1 MSNRGLLLCKKVK
14 YLTSREY
21 ELELKKIKAQN
32 RQIEMKRNLKAA
44 KVKRF
49 NLKKPNTSKL
59 IVFVVFAICLQI
71 LWFSEHMIS
80 LTGDTSYMYALIGI
94 PAALIP
100 TILGYYAKASKE
112 NQVGGITYD
121 TAMCNLESQERPVFD
136 HVSEDEAVG

>member
-1 MSNRGLLLCKKVK
+1 
-14 YLTSREY
+14 
-21 ELELKKIKAQN
+21 
-32 RQIEMKRNLKAA
+32 MKRNLKAA
-44 KVKRF
+44 KIKRF

-121 TAMCNLESQERPVFD
+121 TAMSNLEIQERPVFD
-136 HVSEDEAVG
+136 HASEDEAVG

>member
-1 MSNRGLLLCKKVK
+1 MVFYYAKKVK

-59 IVFVVFAICLQI
+59 IVFVAFAICLQI

>member
-1 MSNRGLLLCKKVK
+1 M
-14 YLTSREY
+14 TSREY

-44 KVKRF
+44 NVKIF

>member
-1 MSNRGLLLCKKVK
+1 MTN
-14 YLTSREY
+14 REY

-136 HVSEDEAVG
+136 HASEDEAVG

>member
-1 MSNRGLLLCKKVK
+1 MVFYYAKKVK
-14 YLTSREY
+14 YLTNREY

-121 TAMCNLESQERPVFD
+121 TAMYNLEAQEKPVFD

>member
-1 MSNRGLLLCKKVK
+1 MVFYYAKKVK

-32 RQIEMKRNLKAA
+32 RQIEMKQNLKAA

-49 NLKKPNTSKL
+49 NFKKPNTSKL

>member
-1 MSNRGLLLCKKVK
+1 MVFYYAKKVK

-80 LTGDTSYMYALIGI
+80 LTGDTSYMYALISI

>member
-1 MSNRGLLLCKKVK
+1 MVFYYAKKVK

-32 RQIEMKRNLKAA
+32 RQIEMKRNLKEA

>member
-1 MSNRGLLLCKKVK
+1 MVFYYAKKVK
-14 YLTSREY
+14 YFTSREY

>member
-1 MSNRGLLLCKKVK
+1 MVFYYAKKVK

-49 NLKKPNTSKL
+49 NFKKPNTSKL

-80 LTGDTSYMYALIGI
+80 LTGDTSYMYTLIGI

>member
-1 MSNRGLLLCKKVK
+1 MVFYYAKKVT

-21 ELELKKIKAQN
+21 ELESKKIKAKN
-32 RQIEMKRNLKAA
+32 KLIEMKRNFKAA

-49 NLKKPNTSKL
+49 NWKKPNTSKL

-100 TILGYYAKASKE
+100 TILGYYAKASRE
-112 NQVGGITYD
+112 NQIGGITYD
-121 TAMCNLESQERPVFD
+121 SAMAGLNNQQDTSD
-136 HVSEDEAVG
+136 DEAVG

>member
-1 MSNRGLLLCKKVK
+1 M
-14 YLTSREY
+14 TSREY

-136 HVSEDEAVG
+136 HVAEDEAVG

>member
-1 MSNRGLLLCKKVK
+1 MVFYYAKKVT

-21 ELELKKIKAQN
+21 ELELKKIKAKN
-32 RQIEMKRNLKAA
+32 KQIEMKGNLKAA

-49 NLKKPNTSKL
+49 NWKKPNTSKL

-100 TILGYYAKASKE
+100 TILGYYAKASRE
-112 NQVGGITYD
+112 NQIGGITYD
-121 TAMCNLESQERPVFD
+121 SAMAGLNNQQDTSD
-136 HVSEDEAVG
+136 DEAVG

>member
-1 MSNRGLLLCKKVK
+1 M
-14 YLTSREY
+14 TSREY
-21 ELELKKIKAQN
+21 ELELKKIKAKN
-32 RQIEMKRNLKAA
+32 RQIEMKRNLNAA

-94 PAALIP
+94 PTALIP
-100 TILGYYAKASKE
+100 TVISYFNKSKIE
-112 NQVGGITYD
+112 NTSDSGFIYEARMAELNNQQD
-121 TAMCNLESQERPVFD
+121 SSD
-136 HVSEDEAVG
+136 DEAVG

>member
-1 MSNRGLLLCKKVK
+1 MVFSQKKVK

-21 ELELKKIKAQN
+21 ELELKKIKAKN

-44 KVKRF
+44 KIKRF
-49 NLKKPNTSKL
+49 QFKKPNTSKL

-100 TILGYYAKASKE
+100 TVISYFNKAKIENTSDSGYVYEARMAELNS
-112 NQVGGITYD
+112 QD
-121 TAMCNLESQERPVFD
+121 TSD
-136 HVSEDEAVG
+136 DEAVG

>member
-1 MSNRGLLLCKKVK
+1 MVFYYAKKVK

-100 TILGYYAKASKE
+100 TILGCYAKASKE

>member
-1 MSNRGLLLCKKVK
+1 MVFYYAKKVK

-71 LWFSEHMIS
+71 LWFSDHMIS

>member
-1 MSNRGLLLCKKVK
+1 M
-14 YLTSREY
+14 TSREY
-21 ELELKKIKAQN
+21 ELELKKIKAKN
-32 RQIEMKRNLKAA
+32 RQIEMKQNLKAA

-49 NLKKPNTSKL
+49 NFKKPNTSKL

>member
-1 MSNRGLLLCKKVK
+1 MAFYIKKVK
-14 YLTSREY
+14 YLTDQEY
-21 ELELKKIKAQN
+21 KLELNKIKEQN
-32 RQIEMKRNLKAA
+32 KQIEMKQKLKAA
-44 KVKRF
+44 KIKRF

-100 TILGYYAKASKE
+100 TVISYFNKSKVENTSETGYVYEARMAE
-112 NQVGGITYD
+112 LNNQQD
-121 TAMCNLESQERPVFD
+121 TSDE
-136 HVSEDEAVG
+136 EAVG

>member
-1 MSNRGLLLCKKVK
+1 MVFYYAKKVK

-94 PAALIP
+94 PSALIP

>member
-1 MSNRGLLLCKKVK
+1 MVFYYAKKVK

-121 TAMCNLESQERPVFD
+121 TAMCNLESQEKPVFD

>member
-1 MSNRGLLLCKKVK
+1 MVFYYAKKVK

-32 RQIEMKRNLKAA
+32 RQIEMKRSLKAA

>member
-1 MSNRGLLLCKKVK
+1 MTN
-14 YLTSREY
+14 REY

-100 TILGYYAKASKE
+100 TILGYYAKASKD

>member
-1 MSNRGLLLCKKVK
+1 M
-14 YLTSREY
+14 TSREY
-21 ELELKKIKAQN
+21 ELELKKIKAKN

-49 NLKKPNTSKL
+49 NFKKPNTSKL

-100 TILGYYAKASKE
+100 TILGYYAKSSKE

>member
-1 MSNRGLLLCKKVK
+1 M
-14 YLTSREY
+14 TSREY
-21 ELELKKIKAQN
+21 ELELKKIKAKN
-32 RQIEMKRNLKAA
+32 RQIEMKRNLRAA

-100 TILGYYAKASKE
+100 TVISYFNKSKIE
-112 NQVGGITYD
+112 NTSDSGFIYEARMAELNNQQD
-121 TAMCNLESQERPVFD
+121 
-136 HVSEDEAVG
+136 VSDDEAVG

>member
-1 MSNRGLLLCKKVK
+1 MVFYYAKKVK

-121 TAMCNLESQERPVFD
+121 TAMCNVESQERPVFD

>member
-1 MSNRGLLLCKKVK
+1 MVFYYAKKVK
-14 YLTSREY
+14 YLTKQEY